1 MLEQSAKVEK
11 AVHLFQYLAQ
21 ARRLREKTTTNIKK
35 FEQDG
40 AVFWLSDIAS
50 QVQENDWPLYI
61 DQQLSQWLL
70 GEYQSTDY
78 QLNWES
84 EKDGTLFVASRV
96 AQMPPPSVPEN
107 IRPWIVG
114 AVDNCNRR
122 PKISLHSNV
131 KLFKNQSDAF
141 REQVEQW
148 FCQWDSWAKHESYR
162 KLYNKLFDAHI
173 NASQSSEEFELVLGM
188 GLLSWNYNSA
198 NSIKRHLFTVGLK
211 SSHDKTTGEI
221 CLQLEDVA
229 ATFKTELNFIPAE
242 ALQDRTFVSDVVA
255 KAAAYSGHV
264 FDVNLFGELG
274 KITAHSLATSA
285 VYSPVGNA
293 QEPTSIPVVSWAPA
307 VILRK
312 RENVGFAMVYD
323 KIAAQIEEEG
333 EIPFGLRTLVD
344 PDDTLSPAV
353 CSEPGAVVTFC
364 DDVFSPLPLNEV
376 QRRIIER
383 VDTYSQTVV
392 QGPPGTGKTHM
403 AAALLSHFLAQGK
416 RVLVTAETD
425 RALYEVRDKLPEEI
439 RELAVAVIG
448 TSTDDMASLKLA
460 VDKISRSSSEFDVD
474 ESRHKI
480 QMCEDR
486 LAELQEERQ
495 DLLQRIA
502 IEFCSKAKPVEVFGK
517 QYRPGELV
525 QKLQYESKEYQW
537 IREFSADITGEF
549 PLNVD
554 EVSRYRSLITHFCH
568 VNRDF
573 VAASGSIDI
582 EKLPRLIDFNK
593 IDQKIE
599 TLEIACNNLHSSF
612 TVEEKSTLRDFDKAT
627 RDAVLETAKRVES
640 VLTNIR
646 QFSQLWVSDLIDSYY
661 RGQLHTWRVEVEQL
675 QCSIQKVNE
684 LLLQLASYQRIE
696 STAPL
701 ADYLPYASNLLKYL
715 EKRGPLQT
723 DAYGVVKIHFWSP
736 TIVKQGTSFFKS
748 VTLDGAQPSTAEQ
761 VRAVIARIQLDWM
774 IDPLV
779 ANLPRWLKIASST
792 PEMIVFQLKNDLHD
806 LVSALEMLEDL
817 PQVSRLL
824 QQFSYTQGAKA
835 LPKLI
840 QTIESYNLVCK
851 LSEELS
857 EKVSRLNEMDACAH
871 NLLSNYKN
879 MPWVGELHKALKQR
893 DGLLAEKALREAS
906 ALAKQFDELKE
917 LEKLE
922 TKLEQWSPRLVQKLN
937 DLTVCDDYLEK
948 LNEASEAV
956 HWLACVEQI
965 ECQRSLDISKLQ
977 REVQIIEEKIQKE
990 VCVLA
995 AERAWNRALR
1005 NDRITGKTRKN
1016 LVEYA
1021 QSVKRLGKGKGKYA
1035 NQRRRE
1041 IRRALD
1047 NCRSAVPVWIM
1058 PLHRV
1063 IDQLDLQKDMFD
1075 VVMIDEASQAGAEAV
1090 FLQYLAP
1097 TIVVIGDDKQVSP
1110 SAVGVSEQE
1119 IRKLADQYLK
1129 DDDDKTA
1136 WCDPQRSLFDVA
1148 LARFGGRL
1156 TLTEHRRCVP
1166 EIIEFSNQIAYEPD
1180 NIRLVPVRQ
1189 PAVERLDPIKVVHT
1203 PFATQGTG
1211 RNKINK
1217 HEADALV
1224 AQVIDCV
1231 NDPAYQD
1238 KTIGV
1243 ISLLSSSG
1251 QADYIQT
1258 RLLDELSPHVWEQ
1271 HQLRVG
1277 SPAEFQGA
1285 ERDVIFLSMVSSKSE
1300 NQNLA
1305 ALTTDTYIQRY
1316 NVAVSRARD
1325 QVWLFHSLGV
1335 EQIFNSEDIRFQLL
1349 KYAYDVA
1356 GKRILEQDAGLVSDD
1371 VRDERFDSLFEQRVY
1386 NKIVARGY
1394 KVIPQFKV
1402 GHYKIDL
1409 VAQGVDAYL
1418 AIECD
1423 GDKWHGQEGVE
1434 RALRQQRELERCG
1447 WNFIRIFEA
1456 DFYADPEG
1464 QMERVWCHLD
1474 FMNISPNDTRST
1486 DRAAN
1491 NVTVLERPVSPKK
1504 MVKHPWDD
1512 IYVD

>member
-1 MLEQSAKVEK
+1 MVEQSAKVEK

-21 ARRLREKTTTNIKK
+21 VRRLRENTTTNIKK

-40 AVFWLSDIAS
+40 GVFWLSDIAS
-50 QVQENDWPLYI
+50 QVRENGWPLYI

-78 QLNWES
+78 KLNSES

-96 AQMPPPSVPEN
+96 DQMPPPSVPEN
-107 IRPWIVG
+107 IRPWIDG
-114 AVDNCNRR
+114 AVDKYNRR
-122 PKISLHSNV
+122 PKISLRSDG
-131 KLFKNQSDAF
+131 KLFKNQSAAF
-141 REQVEQW
+141 RDQAEQW
-148 FCQWDSWAKHESYR
+148 LFQWDSWAKHESYR

-198 NSIKRHLFTVGLK
+198 NSIKRHLFTVRLK

-285 VYSPVGNA
+285 VYSPVGNP
-293 QEPTSIPVVSWAPA
+293 QDPTNIPVVSWAPA

-323 KIAAQIEEEG
+323 KIAAQIEEKG

-344 PDDTLSPAV
+344 PDDTLSPTV
-353 CSEPGAVVTFC
+353 CSEPGAVVTFG

-383 VDTYSQTVV
+383 VDTHSQTVV

-439 RELAVAVIG
+439 RELAVSVIG

-460 VDKISRSSSEFDVD
+460 VDRISRSSSEFDVD

-480 QMCEDR
+480 QVCEDR
-486 LAELQEERQ
+486 LAELQEERR
-495 DLLQRIA
+495 DLLQRLET
-502 IEFCSKAKPVEVFGK
+502 EFCSKAKPVEVFGK
-517 QYRPGELV
+517 QYRPRELV

-554 EVSRYRSLITHFCH
+554 EVCRYRSLITHFCH

-573 VAASGSIDI
+573 VAASASIDI
-582 EKLPRLIDFNK
+582 EKLPRLIDFNEM
-593 IDQKIE
+593 DQEIE
-599 TLEIACNNLHSSF
+599 TLEIACNSLQSSF
-612 TVEEKSTLRDFDKAT
+612 TVEGKLTLSAFDKT
-627 RDAVLETAKRVES
+627 KRDATLETAKHVES
-640 VLTNIR
+640 VLTNVR
-646 QFSQLWVSDLIDSYY
+646 QFSQVWVSDLIDSYCK
-661 RGQLHTWRVEVEQL
+661 GQLYSWRVEVEQL
-675 QCSIQKVNE
+675 QCSIQKISE
-684 LLLQLASYQRIE
+684 LLLPLASYQRIE
-696 STAPL
+696 FTEPL
-701 ADYLPYASNLLKYL
+701 SDYLPYASNLLKYL

-723 DAYGVVKIHFWSP
+723 DAYGAVKIHFWTP
-736 TIVKQGTSFFKS
+736 KIIKQGSSFFES
-748 VTLDGAQPSTAEQ
+748 VALDGAQPSTAEQ
-761 VRAVIARIQLDWM
+761 VCAVIARIQLDQA
-774 IDPLV
+774 IESLV
-779 ANLPRWLKIASST
+779 ANLPRWLKLVSST
-792 PEMIVFQLKNDLHD
+792 PEMIVFQLKNDLRD
-806 LVSALEMLEDL
+806 FVSALEMLEDL
-817 PQVSRLL
+817 PQISQLL
-824 QQFSYTQGAKA
+824 QQFGYTQGVEA
-835 LPKLI
+835 LPELI
-840 QTIESYNLVCK
+840 QTIENYSLECK
-851 LSEELS
+851 LRDELKGKIS
-857 EKVSRLNEMDACAH
+857 HLNEMHACVH
-871 NLLSNYKN
+871 NLAANHKDI
-879 MPWVGELHKALKQR
+879 PWVGELHKALEQR
-893 DGLLAEKALREAS
+893 DGLLAEKALREAMV
-906 ALAKQFDELKE
+906 LAKQFDELKE

-937 DLTVCDDYLEK
+937 DLSVCDDYLAK
-948 LNEASEAV
+948 LDGASEAAK
-956 HWLACVEQI
+956 WLACVEQI
-965 ECQRSLDISKLQ
+965 ESQKSCDISKLQ
-977 REVQIIEEKIQKE
+977 GEVQIVEKKIQE
-990 VCVLA
+990 QVCVLA

-1063 IDQLDLQKDMFD
+1063 IDQLDVQKDMFD

-1129 DDDDKTA
+1129 DDDKAA

-1189 PAVERLDPIKVVHT
+1189 PAVQRLAPIKVVHT

-1211 RNKINK
+1211 RNKINE

-1231 NDPAYQD
+1231 NDPAYQG

-1251 QADYIQT
+1251 QADYIQA
-1258 RLLDELSPHVWEQ
+1258 RLRDELSPHVWEQ

-1300 NQNLA
+1300 NQNL
-1305 ALTTDTYIQRY
+1305 TTLSKDTYIQRY

-1335 EQIFNSEDIRFQLL
+1335 EQIPNSEDIRFQLL

-1356 GKRILEQDAGLVSDD
+1356 GKRILEQNSIMVSDD

-1386 NKIVARGY
+1386 NRIVARGY

-1402 GHYKIDL
+1402 GDYKIDL
-1409 VAQGVDAYL
+1409 VVQGVDAFL
-1418 AIECD
+1418 AVECD
-1423 GDKWHGQEGVE
+1423 GDKWNGHAGVE

-1456 DFYADPEG
+1456 DFYGDPEG
-1464 QMERVWCHLD
+1464 QMERVWRHLD
-1474 FMNISPNDTRST
+1474 FMSISPNDSRST
-1486 DRAAN
+1486 ARSAN
-1491 NVTVLERPVSPKK
+1491 NITILDRPVSSKK
-1504 MVKHPWDD
+1504 MVKYLEDD